1 MQVLILRL
9 LLISA
14 AEGTQAS
21 SAACLDFFMFKREDS
36 ANHFQLVSLNL
47 QHNAVY
53 PTQVLSDYLKGGRK
67 QQGSLSFSDSE
78 HICLC

>member
-1 MQVLILRL
+1 
-9 LLISA
+9 
-14 AEGTQAS
+14 
-21 SAACLDFFMFKREDS
+21 MFKREDS